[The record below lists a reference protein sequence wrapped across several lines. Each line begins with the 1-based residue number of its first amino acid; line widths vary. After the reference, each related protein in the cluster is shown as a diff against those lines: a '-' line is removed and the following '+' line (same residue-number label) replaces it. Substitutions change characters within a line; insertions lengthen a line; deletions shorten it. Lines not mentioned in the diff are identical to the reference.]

1 MSYKNKRIST
11 SNDSNVRVYRVGG
24 ILMKYPFFISKKS
37 QDSGIYSIQKLLQYY
52 HIEEEAKNIKLACNA
67 YQEALQTKNIISC
80 LHQYNIEAKEVTVAL
95 KHIKTPCILY
105 CYHDPNYLFIYKRNK
120 KYYMIDS
127 FDKGKCKMTA
137 SQLAI
142 SYTDRYLEIQH
153 VGRVKKTTSHT
164 SFWKFLSITMIK
176 HKSYVLGLMLFSI
189 LYTSVLTGASQ
200 VLRLNQLY
208 RPQLLIVIFVL
219 VANILLAIQYVLKNI
234 LLLFSQM
241 LVKNYVH
248 QEIINITVN
257 DTCDLQSKQAMTFME
272 YLIQWIS
279 ICSIDVIIWFGIL
292 GIMILRYQEIGVL
305 VNIGVLWWCLLY
317 HYYCQ
322 MWSENKSIDNTF
334 FSKWDMYIKNQ
345 HYLNQFQYQKSYTK
359 ELDKQFM
366 IQQKEY
372 LHSTIRKNRI
382 IWLLGVVSIVFI
394 VGIYWLWEWMLK
406 SEILSFWHS
415 ISIIL
420 LFIVQIK
427 TVANIYRVIQTT
439 KDTKQTFE
447 SYKELQIQPILQAPR
462 LRSINSIYLHQI
474 CSRSLK
480 YFDLQINHSMFI
492 QGKQEEIDTIFNSI
506 IGKLTYRG
514 SVYINKQIMTGEL
527 IPRIQEKVIV
537 LENQPVFLEESVSYH
552 LLGNR
557 IAKKRALFLLNTF
570 RMENIAANLDVLL
583 DTQGNPLNLE
593 QKQMV
598 MLIRAILLKP
608 DVILINNGLSSI
620 DMFRYERILIYLQT
634 CLPKTIVVLFDCL
647 TRKVPTQYQNI
658 VIKEGRVIKKG

>member
-1 MSYKNKRIST
+1 
-11 SNDSNVRVYRVGG
+11 
-24 ILMKYPFFISKKS
+24 MKYPFFISKKS
-37 QDSGIYSIQKLLQYY
+37 QESGIYSIQKLLQYY
-52 HIEEEAKNIKLACNA
+52 HIMEEAKNIKLACNA
-67 YQEALQTKNIISC
+67 YQEALHTKHIISC

-95 KHIKTPCILY
+95 QHIKTPCILY
-105 CYHDPNYLFIYKRNK
+105 CNHDSNYLFIYKRNK
-120 KYYMIDS
+120 KYYMVDS
-127 FDKGKCKMTA
+127 FDNGKCKMTA

-142 SYTDRYLEIQH
+142 SYTGSCLEIQH
-153 VGRVKKTTSHT
+153 VGRVKKATSHT
-164 SFWKFLSITMIK
+164 SFWKFLSVTMIK
-176 HKSYVLGLMLFSI
+176 HKSYVLCFMLFSI
-189 LYTSVLTGASQ
+189 LYISVLASASQ
-200 VLRLNQLY
+200 MLRFTQLY

-234 LLLFSQM
+234 LLLFSQI
-241 LVKNYVH
+241 LVKDYVH

-257 DTCDLQSKQAMTFME
+257 DTCDLQSKQAIIFIE
-272 YLIQWIS
+272 HLIQWIS

-305 VNIGVLWWCLLY
+305 VNIGVLWSCLLY

-345 HYLNQFQYQKSYTK
+345 HYLNQFQYQKSYTN

-382 IWLLGVVSIVFI
+382 TWLLGVVSIVFI
-394 VGIYWLWEWMLK
+394 VGVYWLWDWMVK

-415 ISIIL
+415 ISISL

-447 SYKELQIQPILQAPR
+447 SYKELQIQPILLAPP

-480 YFDLQINHSMFI
+480 YFDLQINRSMCL

-506 IGKLTYRG
+506 IGKLTYKG

-527 IPRIQEKVIV
+527 LPRIQEKVIV

-557 IAKKRALFLLNTF
+557 IAKKQALLLLNAF
-570 RMENIAANLDVLL
+570 RMESIAAKLDVLL

-608 DVILINNGLSSI
+608 DVLLINNGLSAI
-620 DMFRYERILIYLQT
+620 DMFCYERILIYLQT
-634 CLPKTIVVLFDCL
+634 CLPKTIVVMFDSL
-647 TRKVPTQYQNI
+647 TRKVPTQYQI
-658 VIKEGRVIKKG
+658 VRIKEGRAIKKG